1 MRENNSIAE
10 TKRIARDIN
19 PVLITV
25 ILSVLVII
33 PQYLLGLLTGLARK
47 SDLMEGVVSFIENN
61 DLFFLLIVYN
71 TALTL
76 ILAYIFAKKI
86 LKRTDLSLGLVDDNK
101 IKSYRKGILLGFGL
115 LTIILLI
122 LKFIDFAQID
132 KNPNGF
138 NLKLFLIFLPAWMIQ
153 GFEEE
158 FLLRG
163 ILMNQMAA
171 RGNIWVAILANS
183 IIFSVFHLGNAG
195 FDLMA
200 SINIFL
206 IGLIF
211 SLLFYIKDSLYL
223 AGAAHSFWNM
233 AMANIYGIPVS
244 GYDSTRVSLFTTSL
258 NGPDIMSG
266 GAFGLEASIIT
277 SLVLGLVLIYLIT
290 KIKKKGDV
298 AE

>member
-33 PQYLLGLLTGLARK
+33 PQYLLGLLTSLARK

-76 ILAYIFAKKI
+76 ILAYMFARKI

-101 IKSYRKGILLGFGL
+101 LKSYAKGILLGFSL
-115 LTIILLI
+115 LTIIILI
-122 LKFIDFAQID
+122 LKFTGFAQID
-132 KNPNGF
+132 KNPKGF
-138 NLKLFLIFLPAWMIQ
+138 DLKFFLIFVPAWMIQ

-171 RGNIWVAILANS
+171 RSKIILGIIANS

-200 SINIFL
+200 SVNIFL
-206 IGLIF
+206 IGLVF
-211 SLLFYIKDSLYL
+211 SLIFYLTDSIYIV
-223 AGAAHSFWNM
+223 AAFHSIWNM
-233 AMANIYGIPVS
+233 AMANIYGITVS
-244 GYDSTRVSLFTTSL
+244 GNSPTEVTLL
-258 NGPDIMSG
+258 NTIPRGAEIMTG
-266 GAFGLEASIIT
+266 GSFGLEASIIT
-277 SLVLGLVLIYLIT
+277 SLVLGVVLIYLII
-290 KIKKKGDV
+290 KIKKKDLV
-298 AE
+298 I

>member
-1 MRENNSIAE
+1 MKENNSIAE
-10 TKRIARDIN
+10 TKRVARDIN

-33 PQYLLGLLTGLARK
+33 PQYLLGFLTSLARK
-47 SDLMEGVVSFIENN
+47 SGLMEGFVSFVENK

-76 ILAYIFAKKI
+76 ILAYIFTKKI
-86 LKRTDLSLGLVDDNK
+86 LNRNDLSLGLVDDMK
-101 IKSYRKGILLGFGL
+101 LKSYAKGILLGFSL
-115 LTIILLI
+115 LTTIILI
-122 LKFIDFAQID
+122 LKFIGFAQID
-132 KNPNGF
+132 KNPKGF
-138 NLKLFLIFLPAWMIQ
+138 DLKLFLIFVPAWMIQ

-171 RGNIWVAILANS
+171 RSKIIVGIIANS

-200 SINIFL
+200 SVNIFL
-206 IGLIF
+206 IGHIF

-223 AGAAHSFWNM
+223 VGAAHSVWNM
-233 AMANIYGIPVS
+233 TMANIYGIPVS
-244 GYDSTRVSLFTTSL
+244 GYDSTGLSLFTTNL
-258 NGPDIMSG
+258 KGPDIMTG
-266 GAFGLEASIIT
+266 GGFGLEASIIT
-277 SLVLGLVLIYLIT
+277 SLVLGVVLIYLII
-290 KIKKKGDV
+290 KIKKKDLV
-298 AE
+298 I

>member
-1 MRENNSIAE
+1 MKENNSIAE
-10 TKRIARDIN
+10 TKRVARDIN

-33 PQYLLGLLTGLARK
+33 PQYLLGFLTSLARK
-47 SDLMEGVVSFIENN
+47 SGLMEGFVSFVENK

-76 ILAYIFAKKI
+76 ILAYIFTKKI
-86 LKRTDLSLGLVDDNK
+86 LNRNDLSLGLVDDMK
-101 IKSYRKGILLGFGL
+101 LKSYAKGILLGFSL
-115 LTIILLI
+115 LTTIILI
-122 LKFIDFAQID
+122 LKFTGFAQID
-132 KNPNGF
+132 KNPKGF
-138 NLKLFLIFLPAWMIQ
+138 DLKLFLIFVPAWMIQ

-171 RGNIWVAILANS
+171 RSKIIVGIIANS

-200 SINIFL
+200 SVNIFL
-206 IGLIF
+206 IGHIF

-223 AGAAHSFWNM
+223 VGAAHSVWNM
-233 AMANIYGIPVS
+233 TMANIYGIPVS
-244 GYDSTRVSLFTTSL
+244 GYDSTGLSLFTTNL
-258 NGPDIMSG
+258 KGPDIMTG
-266 GAFGLEASIIT
+266 GGFGLEASIIT
-277 SLVLGLVLIYLIT
+277 SLVLGVVLIYLII
-290 KIKKKGDV
+290 KIKKKDLV
-298 AE
+298 I